1 MKERCIQKLNLG
13 LSHVFVVQSF
23 SHVRLFVAPLT
34 TAWTPFA
41 SPSPGVCS
49 NSCPLS
55 WWCHPTNWSSVGPFA
70 SCLQSFPAS
79 GSFPMSQ
86 LFAWAGQS
94 IEASPSSS
102 VLPMNSQDWF
112 PLELTALISLQPK
125 GLSRVFSNTTAQK
138 QQFFGA
144 QPSSSFLR
152 NSRWL
157 QLTTACLFCII
168 MRRGYCPNQ
177 VKNWTKR
184 TLKPNASW
192 KLTAEESKQLQQ
204 IFGCTACLPQGSC
217 LTSQVTVRNQ
227 RLTGTWGSRTQ
238 SRTNEHGKD
247 IKAFL

>member
-34 TAWTPFA
+34 TAWTPCP

-55 WWCHPTNWSSVGPFA
+55 WWCHPTNRSSVGPFS
-70 SCLQSFPAS
+70 SCLQSFRAS

-94 IEASPSSS
+94 IEASASSS

-138 QQFFGA
+138 QLLWCSAFFILPEEFQVTPA
-144 QPSSSFLR
+144 HHSLSFLYYHETR
-152 NSRWL
+152 ILSKSSEKLNK
-157 QLTTACLFCII
+157 
-168 MRRGYCPNQ
+168 
-177 VKNWTKR
+177 KNT
-184 TLKPNASW
+184 
-192 KLTAEESKQLQQ
+192 
-204 IFGCTACLPQGSC
+204 
-217 LTSQVTVRNQ
+217 
-227 RLTGTWGSRTQ
+227 
-238 SRTNEHGKD
+238 
-247 IKAFL
+247 